1 MIKIKKALLS
11 VSDKTGIVELA
22 RELVKL
28 KISILSTGGTS
39 ALLKESK
46 IPCVEI
52 ADYTKFPE
60 MMGGR
65 VKTLHPK
72 VHGGILARRGDKKDQ
87 SDLKKYQIEPI
98 DLVVVNLYPF
108 EETVKKKDRG
118 QGTGDR
124 KQEAIEQIDIG
135 GVTLLRSA
143 AKNHE
148 HVVVVSDPV
157 QYEDLVGELKKN
169 KGAVS
174 EETASR
180 WAVGAFMT
188 TASYDRAIAQY
199 LVGRGDSILG
209 TVPFACPPPSGG
221 QSPFPQHFSI
231 HATKVQD
238 LRYGENPH
246 QKAAW
251 YREDAGAQFIA
262 PPLKQLHGKELS
274 FNNLLDLDAA
284 FSLVNEF
291 KEPTAAIIK
300 HMSPCGVAQGANL
313 KEAFHEAFNSDP
325 ISAFG
330 GIIGFNS
337 AVDEQTAGEIVNAGF
352 LECLIAPGYS
362 NDALSILKQK
372 KNLRIIEAPAWARQE
387 EVAHV
392 DIKRIRGGFLAQEWD
407 NLQEDPASWKVVTKK
422 KPTQE
427 QMKSL
432 WFGWKVAQ
440 YTRSNAIV
448 LCQGTKA
455 VGICGGQPSR
465 VDSVR
470 IAVKRAGR
478 SSPGSALAS
487 DAFFP
492 MPDNVQMA
500 SLGGVVA
507 IVQPG
512 GSVKDPEVIAAA
524 DEAGI
529 AMVFTGVRH
538 FKH

>member
-11 VSDKTGIVELA
+11 VSDKTGIIELA
-22 RELVKL
+22 RELMKL

-52 ADYTKFPE
+52 ADYTEFPE

-72 VHGGILARRGDKKDQ
+72 VHGGILARREDKKDQ
-87 SDLKKYQIEPI
+87 SELKKYKIEPI

-108 EETVKKKDRG
+108 EEMVGAR
-118 QGTGDR
+118 R
-124 KQEAIEQIDIG
+124 AVPLQEAIEQIDIG

-148 HVVVVSDPV
+148 HVVVVSNPV
-157 QYEDLVGELKKN
+157 QYEDLVAELKKN

-180 WAVGAFMT
+180 WAVGAFT
-188 TASYDRAIAQY
+188 ETASYDRAIAQY
-199 LVGRGDSILG
+199 LACRGTARRAPTDI
-209 TVPFACPPPSGG
+209 
-221 QSPFPQHFSI
+221 FPQHFSI
-231 HATKVQD
+231 HAAKVQD

-246 QKAAW
+246 QKGAW
-251 YREDAGAQFIA
+251 YQDVGVGCAL
-262 PPLKQLHGKELS
+262 PLQKQLHGKKLS

-284 FSLVNEF
+284 VALVSEF

-300 HMSPCGVAQGANL
+300 HMSPCGVAQAPTL
-313 KEAFHEAFNSDP
+313 IQSFREAFDIDP
-325 ISAFG
+325 VSAFG
-330 GIIGFNS
+330 GIIGFNC
-337 AVDEQTAGEIVNAGF
+337 AVDDKTARAIADAGF
-352 LECLIAPGYS
+352 WECLIALGYS
-362 NDALSILKQK
+362 DKALGVLKQK
-372 KNLRIIEAPAWARQE
+372 KNLRIVEASLLDVSARKNDWD
-387 EVAHV
+387 V
-392 DIKRIRGGFLAQEWD
+392 KRIHGGLLVQEWD
-407 NLQEDPASWKVVTKK
+407 YLKEDVKKWKCVTRK
-422 KPTQE
+422 KPTPE
-427 QMKSL
+427 QQQTM
-432 WFGWKVAQ
+432 FFAWKVAQ
-440 YTRSNAIV
+440 FTRSNAIV
-448 LCQGTKA
+448 ICQGTRT

-465 VDSVR
+465 VESVR
-470 IAVKRAGR
+470 IAVRKAGR
-478 SSPGSALAS
+478 HAVGAVLAS

-492 MPDNVQMA
+492 MPDNIQVA
-500 SLGGVVA
+500 SLAGISC

-512 GSVKDPEVIAAA
+512 GSIKDSEVIAKA
-524 DEAGI
+524 DEVGI